1 MKWFKNS
8 LNWFHNLKISLKF
21 ILSFSVVLLILVA
34 IGVFGITNASKINGN
49 LEDIYKNRL
58 VAITELG
65 TVAANLHRINSSIGS
80 YLLSKDVESRNVEKG
95 KIDESAKKIE
105 EALQGLSTVQLY
117 EAEQKELGL
126 FLTLWEQYLPEVQKV
141 YGYVDN
147 NQMEYAITHYQRQVL
162 NRMNGVDRSFQNFI
176 EMNENNAHTAYTE
189 SNNVF
194 QGVLQFSTIFIVIS
208 FIVSALLGYLMTT
221 SIRKPLNQLLGLS
234 ERIGRGDLS
243 QTIDIKRKDEFGDLA
258 VSFEKM
264 RVNLTEIVE
273 NVKHSSAILSG
284 LFNEIREHADNT
296 GKASNMFY
304 EGLQE
309 SAEKSRVQSEQ
320 VTNDAIIIKE
330 MAHGLQQVAVSI
342 DQIGIHSIEMEQSS
356 TSGVAVVQKAVEKI
370 SHVQKEVHH
379 SFETMNHLVVLSRE
393 IEQVMH
399 TIRSIAEETNLL
411 SLNASIEAARAGD
424 AGRGFAVVAHEV
436 RKLADNSSQAAN
448 HVQTMISKIQEG
460 SENAMKSIEL
470 SLREIDEG
478 QARVGE
484 AGSAFSEIQNWI
496 LNINNNIQDVSASV
510 EELAAGSQ
518 QINVSIQGIEQF
530 SSQTAQSSQE
540 FAAISAEQIHSMDQ
554 VIGSIRQLYDTTQE
568 MNKAI
573 NRFVLK

>member
-1 MKWFKNS
+1 MKWFND
-8 LNWFHNLKISLKF
+8 LKISLKF
-21 ILSFSVVLLILVA
+21 ILSFSVILLILVA
-34 IGVFGITNASKINGN
+34 IGIIGIINASKINSS
-49 LEDIYKNRL
+49 LEDLYVNRL
-58 VAITELG
+58 LAITELG
-65 TVAANLHRINSSIGS
+65 TVSTHMQKINSSVGS
-80 YLLSKDVESRNVEKG
+80 YLLSKDAENRTLEKN
-95 KIDESAKKIE
+95 KIE
-105 EALQGLSTVQLY
+105 ESKKSIEESIGRLSNIQLP
-117 EAEQKELGL
+117 EAEKQELEL
-126 FLTLWEQYLPEVQKV
+126 FLSLWQQYLPEVDRV
-141 YGYVDN
+141 FNYVDN
-147 NQMEYAITHYQRQVL
+147 NQMEFATTNYQRQVL

-176 EMNENNAHTAYTE
+176 EMNKANAHAAFLE
-189 SNNVF
+189 SNKVF
-194 QGVLQFSTIFIVIS
+194 KDVIQLSVVFILVS
-208 FIVSALLGYLMTT
+208 FLASAFLGYLMIT
-221 SIRKPLNQLLGLS
+221 SIRKPLNLLLGLS

-243 QTIDIKRKDEFGDLA
+243 QSIAIQRKDEFGELA
-258 VSFEKM
+258 GSFEKM
-264 RVNLTEIVE
+264 RVNLTEIVQ
-273 NVKHSSAILSG
+273 NVKHSSNVLSR

-296 GKASNMFY
+296 GKASRMFY

-309 SAEKSRVQSEQ
+309 SAVKSRGQSEQ
-320 VTNDAIIIKE
+320 VTSDAVIIKE

-356 TSGVAVVQKAVEKI
+356 TSGVVVVQKAVEKI
-370 SHVQKEVHH
+370 SHVQQEVHH
-379 SFETMNHLVVLSRE
+379 SFETMNHLVELSKE

-399 TIRSIAEETNLL
+399 TIRNIAEETNLL

-448 HVQTMISKIQEG
+448 HVQSMISKIQES
-460 SENAMKSIEL
+460 SENAMRSIEI

-484 AGSAFSEIQNWI
+484 AGSAFTEIQSWI

-530 SSQTAQSSQE
+530 SSETAHSSQE

-554 VIGSIRQLYDTTQE
+554 VIGSLKQLDETTQE

-573 NRFVLK
+573 NRFVL

>member
-1 MKWFKNS
+1 MNWFKN
-8 LNWFHNLKISLKF
+8 LFNWFHNLKISLKF

-34 IGVFGITNASKINGN
+34 IGVFGITNASKINSN

-65 TVAANLHRINSSIGS
+65 TVATNLHRINSSIGS
-80 YLLSKDVESRNVEKG
+80 YLLSKDVESRNVEKS
-95 KIDESAKKIE
+95 KIDESAKMIE
-105 EALQGLSTVQLY
+105 EALQGLSVVQLY
-117 EAEQKELGL
+117 EAEKKELEL
-126 FLTLWEQYLPEVQKV
+126 FLSLWEQYLPEVQKV

-147 NQMEYAITHYQRQVL
+147 NQMDFAITHYQRHVL
-162 NRMNGVDRSFQNFI
+162 IRMNGVDRSFQNFI
-176 EMNENNAHTAYTE
+176 GMNEENAHTAYTE
-189 SNNVF
+189 SNKVF
-194 QGVLQFSTIFIVIS
+194 QGVLQFSTIFIVVS
-208 FIVSALLGYLMTT
+208 FIVSALLGYLMTS

-243 QTIDIKRKDEFGDLA
+243 QKIDIKRKDEFGDLA
-258 VSFEKM
+258 GSFEKM
-264 RVNLTEIVE
+264 RVNLIEIVE

-284 LFNEIREHADNT
+284 LFNEIRDHADNT

-330 MAHGLQQVAVSI
+330 MAHGLQQVAGSI

-356 TSGVAVVQKAVEKI
+356 TSGVTVVQKAVEKI

-379 SFETMNHLVVLSRE
+379 SFETMNHLVELSRE

-460 SENAMKSIEL
+460 SKNAMRSIEL
-470 SLREIDEG
+470 SLREIDDG

-484 AGSAFSEIQNWI
+484 AGSAFSEIQSWI

-554 VIGSIRQLYDTTQE
+554 VIGSIRQLYETTQE
-568 MNKAI
+568 MNTAI

>member
-8 LNWFHNLKISLKF
+8 LNWFNNLKISMKF

-34 IGVFGITNASKINGN
+34 IGVFGIANANKINNN
-49 LEDIYKNRL
+49 LEDIYANRL

-65 TVAANLHRINSSIGS
+65 TVSSNLHRINSSVGS
-80 YLLSKDVESRNVEKG
+80 YMLNKDPESRNAEKA
-95 KIDESAKKIE
+95 KIEESAKQIE
-105 EALQGLSTVQLY
+105 EALQRLSTVRLTD
-117 EAEQKELGL
+117 AEQKELKL
-126 FLTLWEQYLPEVQKV
+126 FVSLWQQYLPEVDKI
-141 YGYVDN
+141 YGYINN
-147 NQMEYAITHYQRQVL
+147 NQMEFAITHYQRQVL

-176 EMNENNAHTAYTE
+176 EMNKTNAHTAYTE
-189 SNNVF
+189 SNKVYK
-194 QGVLQFSTIFIVIS
+194 GVIQFSTIFIMVS
-208 FIVSALLGYLMTT
+208 FIISALLGYLMTT

-243 QTIDIKRKDEFGDLA
+243 QTISIKRKDEFGDLA
-258 VSFEKM
+258 GSFEKM
-264 RVNLTEIVE
+264 RVNLIEIVE

-284 LFNEIREHADNT
+284 LFNEIRDHADNT
-296 GKASNMFY
+296 GKASTMFY

-309 SAEKSRVQSEQ
+309 SAEKSRIQSEQ
-320 VTNDAIIIKE
+320 VTNDAVIIKE

-356 TSGVAVVQKAVEKI
+356 NSGVVVVQKAIEKI
-370 SHVQKEVHH
+370 THVQKEVHH
-379 SFETMNHLVVLSRE
+379 SFETMSQLMELSRE

-399 TIRSIAEETNLL
+399 TIRNIAEETNLL

-448 HVQTMISKIQEG
+448 HVQTMISKIQES
-460 SENAMKSIEL
+460 SENAMRSIEL

-478 QARVGE
+478 QASVGE
-484 AGSAFSEIQNWI
+484 AGSAFSEIQSWI

-518 QINVSIQGIEQF
+518 QINASIQGIEQF
-530 SSQTAQSSQE
+530 STQTAQSSQE

-554 VIGSIRQLYDTTQE
+554 VIGSIRQLYETTQE

-573 NRFVLK
+573 NRFILK